1 MATCVR
7 RLERYRR
14 QKIGRIDTEPSSR
27 LPGSVCNFG
36 GHMSNTFII
45 VCMILMFIGA
55 LALKWFAHAVVS
67 DFGIIGGLVAIAAI
81 YCIGLTMDRY
91 GL

>member
-1 MATCVR
+1 
-7 RLERYRR
+7 
-14 QKIGRIDTEPSSR
+14 
-27 LPGSVCNFG
+27 
-36 GHMSNTFII
+36 MSNTFII